1 MSSFDKVVKLACKPK
16 ANPPKSKYLEPII
29 AATWSEEG
37 AVGDVCKALA
47 PRFREPNAIVVFK
60 ALIVLHTMMRSGA
73 TDNVLGFLCS
83 HDVLRLRNVS
93 AGNWEGYQAPQN
105 LQHYAIYLDSR
116 IRAFSELKH
125 DAIRVQAENNRD
137 MRNSHVV
144 DDELGINVSKYKA
157 KSERSKSASAGVSRS
172 KTVMGRKLRVM
183 TVEKGLLRETKAVHR
198 MIDALVECRFYL
210 DDLEDE
216 LTITALRML
225 VKDLLILFQ
234 AGNEGVINLLE
245 HYFEMSHV
253 DAEAALRIYKHFCK
267 QTEKVVEFL
276 GVARKLQNLLNV
288 SIPNLKHAPVSLA
301 SALQEYLDDPNF
313 EQNRIEYRAN
323 KEAVDKGIVKETDAR
338 RSKPEDKPSTSSS
351 TPSNATT
358 PSTSTNKN
366 VIDFFAAI
374 EEEQPTM
381 FNPQTNSPNSAYFQQ
396 NQIANP
402 FVQRQI
408 TGMPMQQPGMMPQQT
423 GMPMQQPF
431 VAPQQTGFNPFGMQQ
446 QQQPQQLLQPQAT
459 GHRPFSSFL
468 PDSHSQ
474 PQFNGLNPSL
484 NGISGSASMGAMP
497 QQPQMTGMPSLQ
509 VNGSFPNGQQQQQLS
524 NTAGVQLP
532 QFPGT
537 TLRANALTPQMTG
550 SNPFR
555 ASSVLPQTTGFQ
567 ASPFGQQQQQPFQSS
582 PFGSQQQL
590 GQQQPFQPT
599 PSFGAS
605 LFGAGGQQ
613 QQPEAPARP
622 ASAPLGAM
630 KSASPPPQPVKTHQT
645 GTKNPFGPVVQ
656 PPPPVPKV
664 PTLMELAMGY
674 GKQQN
679 GQQQPNGQQQQQ
691 QNGQNGPLQ
700 LQTTGFG
707 ASLFGSG
714 SQTGGM
720 GSSLFSGASQQQQQS
735 QQTGAGSSGLGLN
748 SSALGAGP
756 TDMSSVA
763 SSFAKSD
770 QGNGQNNN
778 GSGPSSSLFGNT
790 SSLNPQNTSTTIT
803 TTSASLFSHATGIS
817 SQPTGLTSQPT
828 GASGGLRP
836 QTTGFQSSLKPF
848 KPSSSFGA
856 SLLESLPPIPGSSPA
871 TPAVTGSQPNGQ
883 ANGQVGN
890 GSSQF
895 SLHASSGSLGGTS
908 SGPGSGATTGVG
920 LRPQMTGGANPFRP
934 QTMFALGGNGAPPM
948 PAFNGGGLGSQP
960 TGAFG
965 GLSSQPTGAFGALGS
980 QPTGAFGG
988 LSSQPTGFTAQ
999 SSFGQSLFGQQQ
1011 NQQQQQTNQPPTASL
1026 I

>member
-157 KSERSKSASAGVSRS
+157 KSERSKPASAGVSRS

-253 DAEAALRIYKHFCK
+253 DAEAALKIYKHFCK

-338 RSKPEDKPSTSSS
+338 RSKPEV
-351 TPSNATT
+351 
-358 PSTSTNKN
+358 TN
-366 VIDFFAAI
+366 VLIR
-374 EEEQPTM
+374 
-381 FNPQTNSPNSAYFQQ
+381 SPNSAYFQQ
-396 NQIANP
+396 NQVANP

-446 QQQPQQLLQPQAT
+446 QQQPQQQLLQPQAT

-474 PQFNGLNPSL
+474 PQFNGLNSGM
-484 NGISGSASMGAMP
+484 NGMTGSASMGAMP

-509 VNGSFPNGQQQQQLS
+509 VNGSFPNGQQLS

-567 ASPFGQQQQQPFQSS
+567 AAPFGQQQQQPFQSQQQPFQSS

-590 GQQQPFQPT
+590 GQQQNGQQPFQPT

-605 LFGAGGQQ
+605 LFGAGGQ

-679 GQQQPNGQQQQQ
+679 GQQNGQQQPNGQQQ

-720 GSSLFSGASQQQQQS
+720 GSSLFGGASQQQ
-735 QQTGAGSSGLGLN
+735 QQTGAGSSGLGFN

-770 QGNGQNNN
+770 QSNGQNNN
-778 GSGPSSSLFGNT
+778 ASSSLFSGA
-790 SSLNPQNTSTTIT
+790 SSLNPQNTSTTITT

-883 ANGQVGN
+883 ANGQAGN

-895 SLHASSGSLGGTS
+895 SMHTSSGSLGGSS

-934 QTMFALGGNGAPPM
+934 QTMFALGGSGAPPM
-948 PAFNGGGLGSQP
+948 PSFNAGGLGSQP

-965 GLSSQPTGAFGALGS
+965 AF
-980 QPTGAFGG
+980 GAFGG
-988 LSSQPTGFTAQ
+988 LSAQPTGFTAQ

-1011 NQQQQQTNQPPTASL
+1011 NQQQQQSNQPPTASL